1 MQAFDLEKERQE
13 ILKRYKNL
21 LKVCKPNSSTEDK
34 KLIRKAFNL
43 AVEAH
48 KDMRRKSGE
57 PYIYHPIAV
66 AYISASEIGLGTT
79 SVVCALLHDVVE
91 DTDYTLTDI
100 RGLFG
105 EKVARI
111 IDGLTKIAEIFDNN
125 SPSLQAENF
134 KKMLLTLSDDVRVI
148 LIKLADRLHNMRTL
162 SAMPPQKQLKI
173 SYETLYLYAPLAHR
187 LGLYSIKSELED
199 LALKHTE
206 PEIYDN
212 IYQKVKESEKERA
225 RFITRFINP
234 IKKELNNQKIDFS
247 ITHRTKSINS
257 IWEKMKKKEIPF
269 EEVFDLFAIR
279 IVVNTPIESEKAEC
293 WKVYSMVTDFYRPN
307 PDRLRDW
314 ISIPKANGYESLH
327 TTVMSSTGQ
336 WVEVQIR
343 SKRMDEIAE
352 KGYAA
357 HWKYKETGNS
367 ESGLDEWLRKIR
379 ELLKSPE
386 ANALDI
392 LDDFKLNLFSDE
404 IFIYTPKGELKTLPV
419 GSTILDFAYN
429 IHSQLG
435 DSCIGAKVNH
445 RLVPLNY
452 KLKSGDQVEIISSG
466 KQKPKEDWLNYVI
479 TAKAKSRIK
488 VALKEDIRKLAEEG
502 KEILMRKFK
511 QFKLEFNNTNITKL
525 SNFYKISNSQELFC
539 QVANGKIGVKEIKL
553 FIQEKD
559 RSKWFKYL
567 TSPFSMLSGK
577 DKAIPEKDSL
587 QNKIAT
593 QLKNKPDTLLIGDNM
608 EKLQYTISPCCNP
621 IPGDDVFGFVTIN
634 EGIKVHRTNCPNA
647 INMLSKYAYRVVKAK
662 WTNNESLAFL
672 AGIKII
678 GIDKIGLVNNITTV
692 ISSDLNMNIR
702 SISVDSNAGTFEGI
716 VMIYVHDTK
725 NLNALIQNLKKVD
738 GVQQVI
744 RIDKT

>member
-173 SYETLYLYAPLAHR
+173 SYETLYLFAPLAHR

-279 IVVNTPIESEKAEC
+279 IVVNTPVESEKAEC

-386 ANALDI
+386 ANALDF